1 MAEPTQLTGT
11 PEEQA
16 DQLYEMAEE
25 AMSQGRYSG
34 AYRYWLEIEKALPGY
49 RDVPQRLAEANRA
62 RREQRFLIM
71 GALLGAAILVF
82 VARTLGTQSELVLF
96 GAAVAGLLVGWLISL
111 LLFSGTSL
119 MSQWYFGFVG
129 LNYMFGR
136 MVAEKFKYIF
146 PCFCIFGATLKSDMV
161 WTIQDIALGLLTI
174 PNLIA
179 MIFLWPK
186 VRKATKEFFGTPHT

>member
-111 LLFSGTSL
+111 LLFS
-119 MSQWYFGFVG
+119 
-129 LNYMFGR
+129 
-136 MVAEKFKYIF
+136 
-146 PCFCIFGATLKSDMV
+146 
-161 WTIQDIALGLLTI
+161 
-174 PNLIA
+174 A
-179 MIFLWPK
+179 MM
-186 VRKATKEFFGTPHT
+186 RRRDHSE